1 MCKKRFVLT
10 FIYLTCEKF
19 ESRNGH
25 LDACGRKI
33 IEFDWAV
40 IYVIYLNTL
49 SNLAI
54 NQSIDC
60 LWFLDALYTFRR
72 NNKRNCHFPF
82 KIHFADSQRSW
93 WHVEICIKFGNSIW
107 YITMKRWFIRNILYF
122 LLDCVLEDFFV
133 SIQYYLTIYLRSCR
147 V

>member
-1 MCKKRFVLT
+1 MKLIFQSHHIFILTASSSILSKFELKCIWIEMHKVAYMVLNVNQLGKLSVFGIHIMKYCLLGQIKTRLYMCTDLQKLFVLT

-60 LWFLDALYTFRR
+60 LWFLDAL
-72 NNKRNCHFPF
+72 
-82 KIHFADSQRSW
+82 
-93 WHVEICIKFGNSIW
+93 
-107 YITMKRWFIRNILYF
+107 
-122 LLDCVLEDFFV
+122 
-133 SIQYYLTIYLRSCR
+133 
-147 V
+147 